1 MAEIKLKEIATNK
14 NIKRIPNIKGIQEP
28 RIVERKYLKMLK
40 RLVAE
45 LKNDVRENII
55 PLLKTSTLDSN
66 MTTDGV
72 AEILAALNRLRDKF
86 SNITGFAD
94 STSNII
100 VDQIERSNKSKFF
113 TNVKNSIG
121 VNLEDIIAQEGLGDI
136 VALQKNKNVSL
147 TKSIPQEFIKNIEV
161 VVQNGI
167 SEGLSVKQITSQISG
182 IKNIS
187 SVFGKLENRI
197 KFISRNEVETINAN
211 LNKARQESVGISEY
225 IFRTSKDER
234 VRDNHKVMEGKICR
248 WDNATVYKNN
258 INDTKWLKRSSIG
271 GVELHPGIDF
281 NCRCLSEGII
291 D

>member
-28 RIVERKYLKMLK
+28 RIVEREYLKMLK

-113 TNVKNSIG
+113 TNVKSSIG
-121 VNLEDIIAQEGLGDI
+121 VNLEDIIAQEGLSDI

-147 TKSIPQEFIKNIEV
+147 IKSIPQEFIKNIEV

-167 SEGLSVKQITSQISG
+167 SAGLRPEEIGRQIAG

-197 KFISRNEVETINAN
+197 KLIARSEVSNINNQISKRRAQEVGVT
-211 LNKARQESVGISEY
+211 RGIW
-225 IFRTSKDER
+225 RTAKDER
-234 VRDNHKVMEGKICR
+234 VRGNPGGKYPNSKQDHWSLEGKEFDLSKGIK
-248 WDNATVYKNN
+248 DP
-258 INDTKWLKRSSIG
+258 RSGEIIF
-271 GVELHPGIDF
+271 PGSKP
-281 NCRCLSEGII
+281 NCRCIFESII